1 MMRKLLI
8 SLSYIALAS
17 VILYPLILHYRPD
30 VSKICENGF
39 LFNFLGILLGF
50 SLTIFT
56 FIVSMVEKVKDR
68 AEIKFTNNQ
77 EKMTKLQRII
87 DSLYTE
93 IKDNIFF
100 NFLSLILIGIIYL
113 LFNLIPSFTIFNLKI
128 VTDILINA
136 IKLSIF
142 VLNLYAVYDLIMISF
157 KLSDT
162 VGILK
167 KAEEKPL
174 RP

>member
-1 MMRKLLI
+1 MRKLAVSI
-8 SLSYIALAS
+8 FYIFIAS
-17 VILYPLILHYRPD
+17 IILYPAIILLKLD
-30 VSKICENGF
+30 ASKICENGF

-68 AEIKFTNNQ
+68 ADAKF
-77 EKMTKLQRII
+77 EKDEDKKKKLQKII

-100 NFLSLILIGIIYL
+100 NFFSLILIGLSYL
-113 LFNLIPSFTIFNLKI
+113 LPTSQDSFSFLNFEFKSDLISNS
-128 VTDILINA
+128 
-136 IKLSIF
+136 IKLAIF
-142 VLNLYAVYDLIMISF
+142 LLNLYAVYDLIMISF

-167 KAEEKPL
+167 KAEDETGA
-174 RP
+174 